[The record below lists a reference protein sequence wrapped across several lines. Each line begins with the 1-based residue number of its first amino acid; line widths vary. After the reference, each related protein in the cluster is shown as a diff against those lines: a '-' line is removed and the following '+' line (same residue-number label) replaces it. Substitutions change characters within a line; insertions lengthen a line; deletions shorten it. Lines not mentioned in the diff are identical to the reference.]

1 MTFLGLQLGSVARA
15 VAILAL
21 VVTQRSS
28 IAEQGPGSAIG
39 PVFNET
45 IPNIPGKNL
54 IAVAVY
60 YPPGGKT
67 PAHRHAASAFVA
79 AYVLSGAIRSQVDGG
94 EMQVFNAGESWFEKP
109 GAHHDVSEN
118 ASSSEPAKLL
128 KIFVVDSKDTNL
140 TIIDGH

>member
-1 MTFLGLQLGSVARA
+1 
-15 VAILAL
+15 
-21 VVTQRSS
+21 
-28 IAEQGPGSAIG
+28 
-39 PVFNET
+39 
-45 IPNIPGKNL
+45 
-54 IAVAVY
+54 
-60 YPPGGKT
+60 
-67 PAHRHAASAFVA
+67 
-79 AYVLSGAIRSQVDGG
+79 VDGG

>member
-1 MTFLGLQLGSVARA
+1 M
-15 VAILAL
+15 
-21 VVTQRSS
+21 
-28 IAEQGPGSAIG
+28 
-39 PVFNET
+39 FNEA

-79 AYVLSGAIRSQVDGG
+79 GYVLSGAIRSQVDGG
-94 EMQVFNAGESWFEKP
+94 EMRVFNAGESWFEKP

-128 KIFVVDSKDTNL
+128 KIFVVDRKDTNL
-140 TIIDGH
+140 TIIDGR